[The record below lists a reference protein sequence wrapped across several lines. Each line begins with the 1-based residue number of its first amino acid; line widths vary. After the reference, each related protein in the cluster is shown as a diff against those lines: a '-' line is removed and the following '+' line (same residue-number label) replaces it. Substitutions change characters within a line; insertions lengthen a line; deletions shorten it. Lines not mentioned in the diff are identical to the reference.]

1 MLQYYWFLSKFQNVT
16 DSKSIIQR
24 GAYNNCLQVGGP
36 IGKAS
41 DVLRS
46 CRAAKVS

>member
-1 MLQYYWFLSKFQNVT
+1 MSLTVNL
-16 DSKSIIQR
+16 IQR

-46 CRAAKVS
+46 CRAAKIKVS